1 MVERR
6 IWDAEV
12 RWFDPSRLDIESWNF
27 ISRHTLRPTI
37 KFLDYKHVEFSVI
50 SNRKALQLAKP
61 ENRPVLQIEMSVNR
75 TIDSMHPSCLGIMQ
89 VAFLGGFDDTKL
101 PSCRCDVN
109 GSMTVSKTVRLG
121 SNPSTDASFSKDRL
135 CMKRQSKRS

>member
-1 MVERR
+1 MKAPVSPNVKWSGGCKIR
-6 IWDAEV
+6 ILIWPLV
-12 RWFDPSRLDIESWNF
+12 SG
-27 ISRHTLRPTI
+27 
-37 KFLDYKHVEFSVI
+37 
-50 SNRKALQLAKP
+50 SNQ
-61 ENRPVLQIEMSVNR
+61 NRPFLEIEVSVNR